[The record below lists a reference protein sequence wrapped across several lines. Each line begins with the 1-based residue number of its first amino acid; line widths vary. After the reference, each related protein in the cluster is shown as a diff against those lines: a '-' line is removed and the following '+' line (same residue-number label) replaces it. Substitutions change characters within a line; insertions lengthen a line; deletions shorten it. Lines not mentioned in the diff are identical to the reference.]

1 MLRNTFC
8 HLPGIGPRSEQ
19 KLWEAGVT
27 SWAALL
33 AQAQSAKYPAVRKSA
48 AEHLQESLHHW
59 EQGDPRYFAD
69 RLQASQHW
77 RLFGDFRGGCA
88 YLDIET
94 TGLGQPG
101 DHVTTVALFD
111 GRTVR
116 YFIHG
121 ENLSD
126 FPAAAAGYRVLVT
139 YNGASFDLPFLQR
152 QFGMTFPQA
161 HIDLRYILRSLGLT
175 GGLKNCEKLL
185 GIQRP
190 GLEQV
195 DGYVAVLLWQEYRKH
210 RSRAAL
216 ETLLAY
222 NLQDTINLETLMV
235 EAYNRK
241 VRETPFAASHVLP
254 PPRVP
259 LNPFTPDPELVRRLI
274 ERHPWVVPFART

>member
-8 HLPGIGPRSEQ
+8 HLPGVGPRSEQ

-27 SWAALL
+27 TWAALL
-33 AQAQSAKYPAVRKSA
+33 EQAPLASCPAVRKSA

-59 EQGDPRYFAD
+59 EQGDPRYFCD
-69 RLQASQHW
+69 RLQANQHW
-77 RLFGDFRGGCA
+77 RLFPDFRAGCA

-94 TGLGQPG
+94 TGLGGPG

-111 GRTVR
+111 GHTLR

-121 ENLSD
+121 QNLSD
-126 FPAAAAGYRVLVT
+126 FPAAAADYRVLVT
-139 YNGASFDLPFLQR
+139 YNGSTFDLPFLQR
-152 QFGMTFPQA
+152 QFGMGFPHG
-161 HIDLRYILRSLGLT
+161 HIDLRYTLRSLGLT
-175 GGLKNCEKLL
+175 GGLKGCERQL

-195 DGYVAVLLWQEYRKH
+195 DGYVAVLLWQEYKKH
-210 RSRAAL
+210 RSRNAL

-222 NLQDTINLETLMV
+222 NLQDTINLEALMV

-241 VRETPFAASHVLP
+241 VRETPFAASHALP

-274 ERHPWVVPFART
+274 ERHPWVVPFVRS